1 MKEYSL
7 EVVVA
12 YMGHIQAC
20 AETAVREMLRFEF
33 DLFIYS
39 ILQKPLFLFI

>member
-1 MKEYSL
+1 VQVREYSL

-20 AETAVREMLRFEF
+20 AETAVREMLRWVNFF
-33 DLFIYS
+33 
-39 ILQKPLFLFI
+39 